1 MPRIDDGLTN
11 ANAKISRTH
20 DSEHTMKR
28 WRDFIISI
36 LLWYKANALVF
47 SFTTLILLIK
57 SILFLGLINNGNAT
71 CFNFYKA
78 FFSFSS
84 PPPLGVYF
92 SMIIFV
98 LSFAFLFQGRTRFW
112 FLASINLLFSV
123 LVVGDLMYYRGFCS
137 FVSPY
142 LLSQTSNLDNL
153 SSSIVSMLRPVDCL
167 FFADLL
173 ILLLIGF
180 KLKKCYATVQRNKV
194 IQRNKVRSN
203 VAFMLIL
210 IILSSLNV
218 YYRHIKLDLRGKGE
232 DMLFR
237 VSWSPNQTM
246 SNLSPLGYHVFD
258 IYNYFKN
265 KQTEKLSPEE
275 TKEIE
280 NWFEQNQENLPI
292 NQYSGLFKGQNLL
305 IIQVE
310 SLENFVINQK
320 INGREITPNLNKLLA
335 NSFYFSNFYEQVNNG
350 TSVDADL
357 MTNTSVYPVRTGA
370 TFFRFP
376 FNTYNSL
383 PILLQGMGYST
394 TAIHPDKGSYWN
406 WVPALTSIGF
416 EKTIDE
422 THFNTDEK
430 IGLGISDGSYFKQ
443 AVPIILGEKK
453 PFYNFMVTLTS
464 HNPFDLPD
472 RYRKL
477 TLSEDL
483 NMTKLGGYFQSVH
496 YTDEQVGNFIETLD
510 KNGVLENTVVV
521 IYGDHTGV
529 HKYYNDEVKKIQPQE
544 YWWLDDSKRIPLIIY
559 HKGMPGREI
568 FISGGQIDTM
578 PTLAYLMGIPEDQY
592 KTTVFGRNLLNTNK
606 DFAVLANK
614 QYAGE
619 AANNEEMQNQ
629 IHGIDLSDLIIR
641 KNYFKV
647 HGRRQ

>member
-1 MPRIDDGLTN
+1 MPRIDDDLAN
-11 ANAKISRTH
+11 ANEKINHTH
-20 DSEHTMKR
+20 DSGHTRKR
-28 WRDFIISI
+28 LRCFIISI
-36 LLWYKANALVF
+36 SNWYKANALAF
-47 SFTTLILLIK
+47 SFTTLVLLTK

-71 CFNFYKA
+71 SFNLCKA

-84 PPPLGVYF
+84 PPPLVVYV
-92 SMIIFV
+92 SLIVVV

-112 FLASINLLFSV
+112 FLAIINLLFTL

-153 SSSIVSMLRPVDCL
+153 SSSIVSMLRPVDIL
-167 FFADLL
+167 FFVDLSILVVIGLKSKKDHSKAKRNVALMIILL
-173 ILLLIGF
+173 IL
-180 KLKKCYATVQRNKV
+180 
-194 IQRNKVRSN
+194 SN
-203 VAFMLIL
+203 LY
-210 IILSSLNV
+210 V
-218 YYRHIKLDLRGKGE
+218 YYRHVQLDLKGKGN

-246 SNLSPLGYHVFD
+246 SNLSPLGYHIFD

-265 KQTEKLSPEE
+265 KQTEKLTPAEN
-275 TKEIE
+275 KEIK
-280 NWFEQNQENLPI
+280 NWFAQKQENLPT

-320 INGREITPNLNKLLA
+320 INGQEITPNLNKLIA

-350 TSVDADL
+350 TSIDADL

-376 FNTYNSL
+376 YNTYNSL
-383 PILLQGMGYST
+383 PKLLQGLGYRT
-394 TAIHPDKGSYWN
+394 LAIHPDKGSYWN

-416 EKTIDE
+416 EKTLDE

-443 AVPIILGEKK
+443 VAPIILSEKK
-453 PFYNFMVTLTS
+453 PFYNFMITLTS
-464 HNPFDLPD
+464 HNPFDLPEQ
-472 RYRKL
+472 YRKL
-477 TLSEDL
+477 VLGEDL
-483 NMTKLGGYFQSVH
+483 NATKLGGYFQSVH
-496 YTDEQVGNFIETLD
+496 YTDEQVGNFIGTLD
-510 KNGVLENTVVV
+510 KKGVLENTVVA

-529 HKYYNDEVKKIQPQE
+529 HKYYNDEVKEVQPQE
-544 YWWLDDSKRIPLIIY
+544 NWWLDDSKRIPLIIY
-559 HKGMPGREI
+559 HKGMKGREI

-578 PTLAYLMGIPEDQY
+578 PTLAYLMGIPEDHY
-592 KTTVFGRNLLNTNK
+592 KNTVFGRNLLNTNK

-614 QYAGE
+614 QYVGE
-619 AANNEEMQNQ
+619 AANNEELQRQ
-629 IHGIDLSDLIIR
+629 IHGIDLADLIIR
-641 KNYFKV
+641 KNYFKGQG
-647 HGRRQ
+647 HR